1 VSGGGPQLALLARL
15 SEAVRWDDAVRRHET
30 DPWAH
35 LRRKLEDM
43 EGPLR
48 AYKAQI
54 FSDAKKRLLA
64 DLDLPLLPPG
74 ALEAHKEA
82 FESLLPIGE
91 FADLSFNL
99 DPGADRRS
107 RREGAA
113 AVLAGAHAPT
123 LFDYEALPRER
134 RGAAWEKRVA
144 AMTAR
149 LDLERLTRVAERGEM
164 TSAKRRARLARRLRR
179 NLAEY
184 LSVTGGEGALR
195 DEITPFMLA
204 RIEAAAAACLRLL
217 RRWL

>member
-1 VSGGGPQLALLARL
+1 VTEGGPRLALLARL

-35 LRRKLEDM
+35 LRRKLTDM
-43 EGPLR
+43 EAPLR
-48 AYKAQI
+48 AYKRQV
-54 FSDAKKRLLA
+54 FSEAKARLLA
-64 DLDLPLLPPG
+64 DLERPLLPPG
-74 ALEAHKEA
+74 AIESHREA

-91 FADLSFNL
+91 YADLSFHL
-99 DPGADRRS
+99 DPGADRAS

-144 AMTAR
+144 AMNAR
-149 LDLERLTRVAERGEM
+149 LDLERLTRVAERGAM
-164 TSAKRRARLARRLRR
+164 TPAKRARVARRLRR
-179 NLAEY
+179 NLDEY
-184 LSVTGGEGALR
+184 LSVTRGEGALR

-204 RIEAAAAACLRLL
+204 RIEAAAAASLRLL
-217 RRWL
+217 NRWR

>member
-1 VSGGGPQLALLARL
+1 MSEGGPRLAFLARL

-48 AYKAQI
+48 AYKRQL
-54 FSDAKKRLLA
+54 FSEAKERLLA
-64 DLDLPLLPPG
+64 DLGRPLLPPG
-74 ALEAHKEA
+74 SIEAHKEA
-82 FESLLPIGE
+82 FESLLPLGE
-91 FADLSFNL
+91 YADLSFHL
-99 DPGADRRS
+99 DPRSDRIA

-144 AMTAR
+144 AMSAR
-149 LDLERLTRVAERGEM
+149 LGLPCLALVAERGEM
-164 TSAKRRARLARRLRR
+164 TSVKRARLARRLRR
-179 NLAEY
+179 TLAEY
-184 LSVTGGEGALR
+184 LSVTRGEDALR

-204 RIEAAAAACLRLL
+204 RIEAAAAAVLRLL
-217 RRWL
+217 NRRR